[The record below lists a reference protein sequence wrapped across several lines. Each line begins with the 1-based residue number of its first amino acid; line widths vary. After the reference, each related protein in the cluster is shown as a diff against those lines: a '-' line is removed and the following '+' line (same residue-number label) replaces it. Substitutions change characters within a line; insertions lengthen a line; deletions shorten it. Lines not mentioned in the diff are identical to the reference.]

1 MRLLLVGIAL
11 CGAVPA
17 VASEFQPQAISFAYS
32 DTHSFSGMP
41 FDYIVAQ
48 PAIAVARQADP
59 APEPAPQ
66 PDEAQP
72 RFFSKAELCTT
83 AVVAAADNDLP
94 PRFFA
99 NLIQQESGFK
109 PHVVSPAGAQGIA
122 QFMPRVAAEQG
133 LENPFD
139 PIQALKASAKF
150 VADLLD
156 RFGNVGLAAAAYNAG
171 SKRVSDWLK
180 RRGKLPAETRQYVRN
195 ITGRPAERWRGGAK
209 VEAANLP
216 PHARCPGM
224 EPVVADAEKKE
235 PEGKPRSSRT
245 NLVSVEKRPTHES
258 GRSAKLSHSKGRKA
272 LAGKVHK
279 AGSSRAAARSAG
291 KGSPKPAASQ
301 GRSRVRLAS
310 VP

>member
-11 CGAVPA
+11 CGAIPA

-32 DTHSFSGMP
+32 DSHSFSGMP

-48 PAIAVARQADP
+48 PAIAVARQVD
-59 APEPAPQ
+59 PEPEPLPSVPEEAP
-66 PDEAQP
+66 P

-122 QFMPRVAAEQG
+122 QFMPKVAAEQG

-171 SKRVSDWLK
+171 SRRVSDWLA
-180 RRGKLPAETRQYVRN
+180 RRGKLPAETKQYVRN

-209 VEAANLP
+209 VEAASLP

-224 EPVVADAEKKE
+224 ETVVADSEKRE
-235 PEGKPRSSRT
+235 AEGKHRSGRT
-245 NLVSVEKRPTHES
+245 KLAENRPSHER
-258 GRSAKLSHSKGRKA
+258 GRSAKPHHSKGRKA
-272 LAGKVHK
+272 LAAKVHK
-279 AGSSRAAARSAG
+279 AGSSKVAARSAG

-301 GRSRVRLAS
+301 GRARVRLAS